1 MSTNSRRDFLK
12 TASATAAAMA
22 VTNNVAAW
30 GAQGSQAPP
39 VSPVKVWS
47 TYRDKRHA
55 AGEPLQWKQASQIAA
70 RLPVALFLL
79 LGCLLIYA
87 LLRKVAA
94 SIPAALLG
102 VGLFLACP
110 LVMRSCVSP

>member
-70 RLPVALFLL
+70 DAIALNPEATKQEI
-79 LGCLLIYA
+79 LGFGGA
-87 LLRKVAA
+87 LTDATCYMISQLKE
-94 SIPAALLG
+94 S
-102 VGLFLACP
+102 
-110 LVMRSCVSP
+110 